1 MKSIKLYLK
10 LTLIISLIN
19 LPIGTFAT
27 FFGLRDYAIY
37 FILIS
42 GLILDSFFLFK
53 FIKHIKINTIE
64 FFLLSFIIIS
74 IFIGLI
80 NNDFSRS
87 FFTDFLNPIYFIL
100 KISLLRQLF
109 LNHEIRNFI
118 KRNIFLASKYLFGF
132 SIFTI
137 ILFSILAR
145 YVDYYVGTGITTH
158 PYLISV
164 LLSTS
169 IYQIIFVFIIVV
181 LSGKRALLISS
192 IIIII
197 YTQIRIIKKVPLK
210 FLLITTLVS
219 FSFYSYFSIDFDK
232 YASLGKYIWTFEK
245 LVESDFEFNL
255 DNQLIN
261 IASAGRIGE
270 IKAVVEEMNFVDFI
284 IGKGS
289 GFKYDYENLEGEL
302 MLNYSN
308 VHFTP
313 LSLISKYGFLFFIF
327 LSYYFF
333 KSLKNIQNSGYLNIF
348 FGIYLVG
355 LLIDMIFAY
364 AIFVDPF
371 IPIALGYLSISKNNK
386 RTNSI
391 LPNNK

>member
-1 MKSIKLYLK
+1 M
-10 LTLIISLIN
+10 
-19 LPIGTFAT
+19 PIGTFAT